1 MFKAMSLMQ
10 RAPTGLTNAIQPKN
24 LFCPSQTK
32 REMNCS

>member
-24 LFCPSQTK
+24 LFCPQPD
-32 REMNCS
+32 